1 MDSETPTSK
10 NSTHKKV
17 CPKCGQPLR
26 SKKSQSDFSQA
37 VTLGAT
43 STEATLV
50 VGHLPQNDQVQFT
63 IGPYQI
69 LNKIGQGGMGE
80 VFLAYDTVCGRRI
93 ALKRIRTD
101 LLAHQQMHRRF
112 LKEARVTSQL
122 THPAII
128 PIYTIHDE
136 DNLVYYTMPYVE
148 GETLKQIL
156 RNARAKEKLGQKAD
170 HSSGTISSLIRIFL
184 SVCQAVGY
192 AHSKG
197 VLHRDLKPE
206 NVIVG
211 KYGEVLILDWGLA
224 KLINR
229 EKTNSKADS
238 KEDDD
243 EDLPLISTKS
253 HPLHGL
259 TNLGK
264 VVGTISYMAPE
275 RALGEEA
282 TVQTDIYSLG
292 VILYQLLTLRYPF
305 QRKNLKEFRKNMQNE
320 VLHEPALIAPYRDV
334 PRVLAQMT
342 MKCLVADPTQRY
354 KNMDDFIYDLES
366 YIEGR
371 AEWFL
376 AAELSIHQKDDWEFQ
391 ENVLIAEHMAIT
403 RSMDV
408 SDWVNLMISKASF
421 DEPIKIEAE
430 VELGEKSHGVG
441 ILLSVP
447 EAAERVHLNDG
458 YTLWL
463 SSELYSSTKL
473 LRSTVEVFHSPD
485 IVLKRH
491 ERYHL
496 RIEKNDR
503 HIYFYLNGQLQFSYL
518 SLLPIVGTH
527 IGLLARDSN
536 FKISTLK
543 VFVGSQNIMVNC
555 LAVPDAFLAHKD
567 YTKALS
573 EYRRIGYSFPGR
585 AEGREALFRAGI
597 TLLEQ
602 AQSSEQRLQ
611 DSLYEQAFAEFE
623 KLHGTPGAPLEY
635 LGKALIYQSLKD
647 PEEELK
653 CFELALRRFPDH
665 PLLSV
670 VKEQILY
677 RMHESSRYDRRLTY
691 SFILLVTRHMS
702 EATQTPPVKKLLE
715 SLERHWEKLYF
726 IQVSPEIE
734 ADEKLANIN
743 FAIQLAFWLAKP
755 YSLIEI
761 ADQLETLENNK
772 SVLLGNLYFSL
783 IELGCWEYVQ
793 KKIQSA
799 SLDKITAES
808 LKSVIEAHS
817 HSTEMAVSLLLQWKI
832 GIYTRER
839 ERCILYIMAK
849 AIDEEKGELVKA
861 IAAHFAPMTLS
872 PDCRLQMQCYEIW
885 SALSHRKW
893 KLAGDM
899 LQSYSI
905 EQLGHETSLLHFL
918 YGCWLYATEGS
929 DIANIHYY
937 GVLETVHP
945 RTWALFSHYYNQSI
959 VENYGWHLKAFLYE
973 KRQLY
978 RQAGLFYQIAGNESE
993 EGRFKALAERCY
1005 IDGKSLL

>member
-1 MDSETPTSK
+1 MNSENPSSS
-10 NSTHKKV
+10 NSIRKLI
-17 CPKCGQPLR
+17 CPKCGQALH
-26 SKKSQSDFSQA
+26 SKKSQADFSQA
-37 VTLGAT
+37 PTLGAT

-50 VGHLPQNDQVQFT
+50 AGHLPQNDQVQFT

-93 ALKRIRTD
+93 ALKRIRSD

-112 LKEARVTSQL
+112 LKEARITSQL

-136 DNLVYYTMPYVE
+136 ENLVYYTMPYVE
-148 GETLKQIL
+148 GETLKLIL
-156 RNARAKEKLGQKAD
+156 RNARAKEKLGQKTD
-170 HSSGTISSLIRIFL
+170 HSSGSISSLTRIFL

-224 KLINR
+224 KLINK
-229 EKTNSKADS
+229 EKSSSKA
-238 KEDDD
+238 EDGDKDD
-243 EDLPLISTKS
+243 DLPLVGTKS

-292 VILYQLLTLRYPF
+292 VILYQILTLRYPF
-305 QRKNLKEFRKNMQNE
+305 QRKGLKDFRKNMHQE
-320 VLHEPALIAPYRDV
+320 VLHEPTLIAPYRDV
-334 PRVLAQMT
+334 PRVLAQIT
-342 MKCLVADPTQRY
+342 MKCLATDPLERY
-354 KNMDDFIYDLES
+354 KDVDAFLHDLES

-376 AAELSIHQKDDWEFQ
+376 EAELSIHQKSDWEFQ

-408 SDWVNLMISKASF
+408 SDWVSLMISKASF

-463 SSELYSSTKL
+463 SSEFYSSTKL

-485 IVLKRH
+485 IVLKAH
-491 ERYHL
+491 VKYHL
-496 RIEKNDR
+496 RIEKIDR

-518 SLLPIVGTH
+518 GLLPIVGTH

-536 FKISTLK
+536 FTISTLK

-567 YTKALS
+567 YAKALS
-573 EYRRIGYSFPGR
+573 EYRRIGYAFPGR

-602 AQSSEQRLQ
+602 AQASSESKKR
-611 DSLYEQAFAEFE
+611 DSLYEQAFTEFE
-623 KLHGTPGAPLEY
+623 KLHNTPGAPLEY

-653 CFELALRRFPDH
+653 CYELALRRFPDH
-665 PLLSV
+665 PLLSIL
-670 VKEQILY
+670 KEQILY
-677 RMHESSRYDRRLTY
+677 RMHESSRSDRRLTY
-691 SFILLVTRHMS
+691 CFILLVTHHMP
-702 EATQTPPVKKLLE
+702 ETTQMGPVKKLLE
-715 SLERHWEKLYF
+715 SLEKHWEKLYF
-726 IQVSPEIE
+726 VIASPAVASER
-734 ADEKLANIN
+734 LVNMN

-755 YSLIEI
+755 YSLTEI
-761 ADQLETLENNK
+761 ADKLESLEDNK
-772 SVLLGNLYFSL
+772 SVLLGNLYFCL
-783 IELGCWEYVQ
+783 IELGGWEYVQ
-793 KKIQSA
+793 KKLPNA
-799 SLDKITAES
+799 SLDKLTEES
-808 LKSVIEAHS
+808 LNIVIEANQ
-817 HSTEMAVSLLLQWKI
+817 HSTRKAVSQLFRWNTGASIK
-832 GIYTRER
+832 EK
-839 ERCILYIMAK
+839 ERCILYLMEK
-849 AIDEEKGELVKA
+849 AVDEEKDELIKSIVT
-861 IAAHFAPMTLS
+861 HFANSTLS
-872 PDCRLQMQCYEIW
+872 PDCRLQIQCYAIW
-885 SALSHRKW
+885 SALSHKEW

-899 LQSYSI
+899 LQNYSI

-978 RQAGLFYQIAGNESE
+978 RQARLFYKITGNEAE
-993 EGRFKALAERCY
+993 EERFRALASKCY
-1005 IDGKSLL
+1005 IDGKALL

>member
-1 MDSETPTSK
+1 MNSDTPSSK
-10 NSTHKKV
+10 NLDPSKI
-17 CPKCGQPLR
+17 CPKCGQPLH
-26 SKKSQSDFSQA
+26 SKKSQADFTQTPS
-37 VTLGAT
+37 LGFT

-50 VGHLPQNDQVQFT
+50 AGHLPQNDQVQFA
-63 IGPYQI
+63 IGPYQV

-101 LLAHQQMHRRF
+101 LLSHQQMHRRF

-156 RNARAKEKLGQKAD
+156 RNARAKEKLGQKPD
-170 HSSGTISSLIRIFL
+170 HSTGTISSLIRIFL
-184 SVCQAVGY
+184 SICQAVGY

-229 EKTNSKADS
+229 ENSKS
-238 KEDDD
+238 KSTKEDEDD
-243 EDLPLISTKS
+243 DLPLISTKA

-275 RALGEEA
+275 RAMGEEA

-292 VILYQLLTLRYPF
+292 VILYQILTLRYPF

-354 KNMDDFIYDLES
+354 KNVDDFLYDLES
-366 YIEGR
+366 FIEGR
-371 AEWFL
+371 AEWFP
-376 AAELSIHQKDDWEFQ
+376 AAELSIDQKSDWEFQ

-403 RSMDV
+403 RGMDV
-408 SDWVNLMISKASF
+408 SDWVSLMISKDSF

-430 VELGEKSHGVG
+430 VVLGDKSHGVG

-447 EAAERVHLNDG
+447 EVAERVHLNDG

-485 IVLKRH
+485 TLLKLH

-496 RIEKNDR
+496 RIEKIDR
-503 HIYFYLNGQLQFSYL
+503 HIYFYLNGVLQFSYL
-518 SLLPIVGTH
+518 GLLPIVGTH

-536 FKISTLK
+536 FTISKLK

-573 EYRRIGYSFPGR
+573 EYRRIGYAFPGR

-602 AQSSEQRLQ
+602 AQSSESGKQ

-623 KLHGTPGAPLEY
+623 KLHNTPGAPLEY

-647 PEEELK
+647 FEEELK
-653 CFELALRRFPDH
+653 CYELALRRFPDH

-670 VKEQILY
+670 LKEQILY
-677 RMHESSRYDRRLTY
+677 RMHESSRYDRRVTY
-691 SFILLVTRHMS
+691 CFILLVTRHMS
-702 EATQTPPVKKLLE
+702 ETIQTGPVKKLLE
-715 SLERHWEKLYF
+715 SLQKHWEKLYF
-726 IQVSPEIE
+726 IEASPSIE
-734 ADEKLANIN
+734 TNETLANLN

-755 YSLIEI
+755 YSLTEI
-761 ADQLETLENNK
+761 VDQLETLEVNK
-772 SVLLGNLYFSL
+772 SVILGNLYFCL

-793 KKIQSA
+793 KKLPNI
-799 SLDKITAES
+799 SLDQSTAHS
-808 LKSVIEAHS
+808 LNIIIEANANS
-817 HSTEMAVSLLLQWKI
+817 LESAVSLLLKWKNETH
-832 GIYTRER
+832 TRER

-849 AIDEEKGELVKA
+849 AIDEEKNALIKT
-861 IAAHFAPMTLS
+861 IASHFASTRLS

-885 SALSHRKW
+885 SALSHKEWRA
-893 KLAGDM
+893 AGDM
-899 LQSYSI
+899 LQNYSI

-978 RQAGLFYQIAGNESE
+978 RQARLFYQITGNELE
-993 EGRFKALAERCY
+993 EERFKALAQSCY